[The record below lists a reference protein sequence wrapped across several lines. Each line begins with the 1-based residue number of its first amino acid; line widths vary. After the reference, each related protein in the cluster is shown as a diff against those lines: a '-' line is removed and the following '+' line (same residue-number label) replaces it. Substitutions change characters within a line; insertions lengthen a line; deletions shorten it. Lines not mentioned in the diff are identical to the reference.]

1 MTFWVGLCRGAWP
14 LICCLALC
22 GCFPATQSQLDEEK
36 EPNFLEGKSR
46 VNALDFKGGIEAY
59 EKALQ
64 VNSHSASA
72 HFELGLLY
80 EKNKQDFAAAIYH
93 FDRFLELRPKS
104 DYAEIVTQRIV
115 VCKQELA
122 KTVSLGP
129 LTAAMQ
135 REVEQLMEDNKRLR
149 DELEKC
155 RAYYAGHPPVP
166 TNAPGPVVIQPR
178 ASQATNSRQIA
189 GAAAVVS
196 DSTNSIHQLTMPT
209 SAARAHTVKAG
220 ETPTAIARKYGIRV
234 DALMAANPNLDAR
247 RLRIGQALTLPVP

>member
-1 MTFWVGLCRGAWP
+1 MTFWVGLFRGAWP
-14 LICCLALC
+14 LICCLALG
-22 GCFPATQSQLDEEK
+22 GCLPATQSRLDEEK
-36 EPNFLEGKSR
+36 EPHFLQGKSR

-59 EKALQ
+59 EQALQ
-64 VNSHSASA
+64 VNPHSASA

-135 REVEQLMEDNKRLR
+135 REFEQLTDENKRLR

-155 RAYYAGHPPVP
+155 RAYYAAHPPVP
-166 TNAPGPVVIQPR
+166 TNAPAPVMIQPR
-178 ASQATNSRQIA
+178 ASQATNSRLIA
-189 GAAAVVS
+189 GANATLAE
-196 DSTNSIHQLTMPT
+196 STGSIRQPTTPT
-209 SAARAHTVKAG
+209 SAARTHTVKAG
-220 ETPTAIARKYGIRV
+220 ETPFAIARKYGIRI

-247 RLRIGQALTLPVP
+247 RLHIGQALMLPTP